1 MQSTYWRRNLYVC
14 LFGSFTTLVSM
25 TLLLPFLPLYVEQ
38 LGVSDPAAI
47 VQWSGIAF
55 AATFLTAASVQPL
68 WGWLADRYGRKS
80 MLIRASL
87 GMAVTMSMM
96 GLVQNVWQ
104 LVLLRLL
111 VGLAG
116 GYSSG
121 SIVLVAT
128 QTPREKSGWA
138 LGTLSIGVLS
148 GSLVGPLIG
157 GVLPDLIGVR
167 ETFFFGGGMIAVAFV
182 ATCLLVRED
191 RVVRKP
197 GTPKAKGNAWRQIP
211 DLRPVLAMLLTAF
224 LLLLANMSIEP
235 IITIYVSTLDPGNTH
250 VARTAG
256 FIMAA
261 AALASIIAAPR
272 VGRLAD
278 RFGPW
283 TVVMVGLAV
292 AAALLLP
299 QALVTNAWQLMGLR
313 FLMGLALAGL
323 LPSITSIIRH
333 SVPDHV
339 AGQIL
344 GYSQSAQFAGQ
355 VIGPLMGGFVGGHVG
370 IRSVFYVTSAL
381 MLCGAGIT
389 WLAHSGIRMRA
400 SRDRSEADLR

>member
-1 MQSTYWRRNLYVC
+1 MESRHWRRNLFVC

-25 TLLLPFLPLYVEQ
+25 TLLLPFLPIFVQ
-38 LGVSDPAAI
+38 RLGVMEPAAV

-55 AATFLTAASVQPL
+55 GATFFSAALVQPV

-104 LVLLRLL
+104 LTLLRLA

-116 GYSSG
+116 GYASG

-128 QTPREKSGWA
+128 QTPKERAGWA

-148 GSLVGPLIG
+148 GSLVGPLVG
-157 GVLPDLIGVR
+157 GILPDLIGIR
-167 ETFFFGGGMIAVAFV
+167 QTFFAGGAMIAVAFV
-182 ATCLLVRED
+182 ATCALIRED
-191 RVVRKP
+191 RVP
-197 GTPKAKGNAWRQIP
+197 PKRANPARRTGGAWAVIPNRQ
-211 DLRPVLAMLLTAF
+211 PVIAMLVTAF

-235 IITIYVSTLDPGNTH
+235 IITLYVAQLDPGETH
-250 VARTAG
+250 IARMAG
-256 FIMAA
+256 VVMAA
-261 AALASIIAAPR
+261 TALASIIAAPR
-272 VGRLAD
+272 VGKLAD
-278 RFGPW
+278 RFGAW
-283 TVVMVGLAV
+283 NVVIIGLSA

-299 QALVTNAWQLMGLR
+299 QAVVTSGWQLVGLR

-323 LPSITSIIRH
+323 LPAITTLIRYN
-333 SVPDHV
+333 VPDQIV
-339 AGQIL
+339 GQML

-355 VIGPLMGGFVGGHVG
+355 VAGPLMGGFLGAHTGL
-370 IRSVFYVTSAL
+370 RSVFFATSAL
-381 MLCGAGIT
+381 MICGAAVT
-389 WLAHSGIRMRA
+389 WFA
-400 SRDRSEADLR
+400 RSNAAQSLKNRESTSHL

>member
-1 MQSTYWRRNLYVC
+1 MAASPHWRRNLYVC

-38 LGVSDPAAI
+38 LGVHDPAAI

-55 AATFLTAASVQPL
+55 SATFLPAAMVQPL

-87 GMAVTMSMM
+87 GMMITMSMM

-104 LVLLRLL
+104 LTALRFA

-116 GYSSG
+116 GYASG

-128 QTPREKSGWA
+128 QTPRERAGWA
-138 LGTLSIGVLS
+138 LGTLSIGTLG
-148 GSLVGPLIG
+148 GSLVGPLVG
-157 GVLPDLIGVR
+157 GLLPDLIGLR
-167 ETFFFGGGMIAVAFV
+167 QTFFAGGAMIAVAFV
-182 ATCLLVRED
+182 ATCTLIREEKII
-191 RVVRKP
+191 RKP
-197 GTPKAKGNAWRQIP
+197 PAPGPRTGAWSSIQ
-211 DLRPVLAMLLTAF
+211 DLRPVIAMLVTAF

-235 IITIYVSTLDPGNTH
+235 IITVYVAALDPSDTH
-250 VARTAG
+250 VARMAG
-256 FIMAA
+256 FVMAA

-278 RFGPW
+278 RFGAW
-283 TVVMVGLAV
+283 NVVVLGLL
-292 AAALLLP
+292 AAALLLLP
-299 QALVTNAWQLMGLR
+299 QAMVTSTWQLLVLR
-313 FLMGLALAGL
+313 FLMGLSLAGL
-323 LPSITSIIRH
+323 LPAITSLIRH
-333 SVPDHV
+333 NVPDRI
-339 AGQIL
+339 AGQML

-355 VIGPLMGGFVGGHVG
+355 VAGPLMGGFLGAHVG
-370 IRSVFYVTSAL
+370 VRSVFLVTSAL

-389 WLAHSGIRMRA
+389 WAARKPHTLPAGS
-400 SRDRSEADLR
+400 

>member
-1 MQSTYWRRNLYVC
+1 MQSLYWRRNLFVC

-25 TLLLPFLPLYVEQ
+25 TLLLPFLPIYVEH
-38 LGVSDPAAI
+38 LGVTDPAGI

-55 AATFLTAASVQPL
+55 GATFFSAALVQPL
-68 WGWLADRYGRKS
+68 WGMLADRYGRKS

-104 LVLLRLL
+104 LTALRLL
-111 VGLAG
+111 IGLAG

-128 QTPREKSGWA
+128 QTPRDRAGWA
-138 LGTLSIGVLS
+138 LGTLSIGTLG
-148 GSLVGPLIG
+148 GSLVGPLVG
-157 GVLPDLIGVR
+157 GMLPDLIGLR
-167 ETFFFGGGMIAVAFV
+167 QTFFAGSAIIAVAFI
-182 ATCLLVRED
+182 ATCTLIREE

-197 GTPKAKGNAWRQIP
+197 PVPGAKGGWSQIP
-211 DLRPVLAMLLTAF
+211 DRRPVVAMLVTAF

-235 IITIYVSTLDPGNTH
+235 IITVYVAQLDPGQTH

-256 FIMAA
+256 FVMAA

-278 RFGPW
+278 RFGAW
-283 TVVMVGLAV
+283 NVVVIGLLA
-292 AAALLLP
+292 AAALLVP
-299 QALVTNAWQLMGLR
+299 QALVTATWQLLILR

-323 LPSITSIIRH
+323 LPAITTLIRH
-333 SVPDHV
+333 NVPDGV

-344 GYSQSAQFAGQ
+344 GFSQSAQFAGQ
-355 VIGPLMGGFVGGHVG
+355 VAGPLMGGFVGAHIG
-370 IRSVFYVTSAL
+370 IRPVFLATGAL
-381 MLCGAGIT
+381 MLCGAAIT
-389 WLAHSGIRMRA
+389 WAARANQIRPGV
-400 SRDRSEADLR
+400 SKPG